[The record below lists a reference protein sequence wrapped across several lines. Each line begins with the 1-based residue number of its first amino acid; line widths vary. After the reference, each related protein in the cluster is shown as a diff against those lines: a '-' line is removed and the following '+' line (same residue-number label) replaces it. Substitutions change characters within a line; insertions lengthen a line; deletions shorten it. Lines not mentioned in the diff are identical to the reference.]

1 MLIFNIIIRYRNFV
15 WSKIKKIKKKAHN
28 VSDFWDTFKKMSN
41 SKKKSQ
47 NNPQI
52 SKGYSIISIKNQ
64 LHQNNV
70 QHKKL
75 NQKRKNRDQSK
86 TLQKRYW
93 KTDSAK

>member
-1 MLIFNIIIRYRNFV
+1 
-15 WSKIKKIKKKAHN
+15 
-28 VSDFWDTFKKMSN
+28 MSN

-52 SKGYSIISIKNQ
+52 SKGYSIISIKTQ

-70 QHKKL
+70 KHKKL

-93 KTDSAK
+93 KIDSAK